1 MQNNTKK
8 YTFMIDGY
16 EDYEPSDYEYM
27 YDEDR
32 LWELSYDV
40 IASSKEEA
48 MKKLLIGACSQQREI
63 IDEDRVRILRIF
75 GNPEN
80 YNSYDECTEYTYLIV
95 STKDV
100 RPGVDFVEE
109 NITIIEKSF
118 TESKWCSDGIEKI
131 STYLFSDGFSIKE
144 INRGAPGWSESETLL
159 FNSNN
164 CYTLYTRGEDTYNSG
179 DKKIY
184 ACQSTRFKAISNFN
198 KEIENKKKIKKDSL
212 NKAMIISRHTFLDRE
227 MPYLVA

>member
-1 MQNNTKK
+1 MKK
-8 YTFMIDGY
+8 FTFMIDGY

-48 MKKLLIGACSQQREI
+48 MKKLLNGAYSQQREI

-80 YNSYDECTEYTYLIV
+80 YNSDDECSEYTYLIV
-95 STKDV
+95 SIRDV

-118 TESKWCSDGIEKI
+118 TKNKWCSDGIEKI

-144 INRGAPGWSESETLL
+144 INRGASGWSESETLL
-159 FNSNN
+159 FNSSSH
-164 CYTLYTRGEDTYNSG
+164 YTLYTRGEDTYNSG

-184 ACQSTRFKAISNFN
+184 ACQSLRFKAISKYEDEKALLKRKF
-198 KEIENKKKIKKDSL
+198 KASL
-212 NKAMIISRHTFLDRE
+212 LNAMETSRETFLDRE

>member
-1 MQNNTKK
+1 MKK
-8 YTFMIDGY
+8 FTFMIDGY

-48 MKKLLIGACSQQREI
+48 MEKLLNGACTQQREI

-80 YNSYDECTEYTYLIV
+80 YNSDECTEYTYLIV
-95 STKDV
+95 NINDV
-100 RPGVDFVEE
+100 RQGVDIVEE

-118 TESKWCSDGIEKI
+118 SKNKWCSDGIEKI

-159 FNSNN
+159 IDNSNN
-164 CYTLYTRGEDTYNSG
+164 NCFTLYTRGEDTYNSG
-179 DKKIY
+179 DKKIF
-184 ACQSTRFKAISNFN
+184 ACQSSRFKAIS
-198 KEIENKKKIKKDSL
+198 KYENEKNLLRKKIEKSL
-212 NKAMIISRHTFLDRE
+212 LNAKETSRQTFLDRE

>member
-1 MQNNTKK
+1 MKKK
-8 YTFMIDGY
+8 YTFMISGY
-16 EDYEPSDYEYM
+16 ENYDPSDYEYM

-48 MKKLLIGACSQQREI
+48 MKKLLNDSYAYQRDV
-63 IDEDRVRILRIF
+63 IDEDRVKILRIF
-75 GNPEN
+75 GDPESQFTE
-80 YNSYDECTEYTYLIV
+80 NSNYTYLIV

-100 RPGVDFVEE
+100 RQGVDIVEE

-118 TESKWCSDGIEKI
+118 TKNKWCSDGIEKI
-131 STYLFSDGFSIKE
+131 YTYLFNDGFSIKE
-144 INRGAPGWSESETLL
+144 INRGATGWSESETLL
-159 FNSNN
+159 IDNSNN
-164 CYTLYTRGEDTYNSG
+164 NCFTLYTRGEDTYNSG

-184 ACQSTRFKAISNFN
+184 ACQSSRFKAIAKYENEKNLLKRKIEDSMLNA
-198 KEIENKKKIKKDSL
+198 KET
-212 NKAMIISRHTFLDRE
+212 SRLTFLDRE

>member
-1 MQNNTKK
+1 MKK
-8 YTFMIDGY
+8 FTFMIDGY
-16 EDYEPSDYEYM
+16 ENYVPSDYEYM

-48 MKKLLIGACSQQREI
+48 MKKLLNDSYAYQRDV
-63 IDEDRVRILRIF
+63 IDEDRVKILRIF
-75 GNPEN
+75 GDPESQFTE
-80 YNSYDECTEYTYLIV
+80 NSNYTYLIV
-95 STKDV
+95 SIKDV
-100 RPGVDFVEE
+100 RPGVDYVEE

-118 TESKWCSDGIEKI
+118 TKNKWCSDGIEKI

-144 INRGAPGWSESETLL
+144 ISRNASGWSESETIL
-159 FNSNN
+159 FNSNSY
-164 CYTLYTRGEDTYNSG
+164 YTLYTRGEDTYNSG

-184 ACQSTRFKAISNFN
+184 ACQSLRFKAISKYEDEKALLKRKF
-198 KEIENKKKIKKDSL
+198 KASL
-212 NKAMIISRHTFLDRE
+212 LNAMETSRQTFLDRE

>member
-1 MQNNTKK
+1 
-8 YTFMIDGY
+8 MIDGY
-16 EDYEPSDYEYM
+16 EDHEPSDYEYM

-32 LWELSYDV
+32 LWELTFDV

-48 MKKLLIGACSQQREI
+48 MKKLLNGDHSKQREI

-80 YNSYDECTEYTYLIV
+80 YNSDDECTEYTYLIV

-118 TESKWCSDGIEKI
+118 TENKWCSDGIEKI
-131 STYLFSDGFSIKE
+131 STYLFNDGFSIKE
-144 INRGAPGWSESETLL
+144 INRSASGWSESETILID
-159 FNSNN
+159 NSNN
-164 CYTLYTRGEDTYNSG
+164 NCFTLYTRGEDTYNSG

-184 ACQSTRFKAISNFN
+184 ACQSSRFKAISKYENEKN
-198 KEIENKKKIKKDSL
+198 LLRRKIEDSMLNAKET
-212 NKAMIISRHTFLDRE
+212 SRQTFLDRE

>member
-1 MQNNTKK
+1 MKK
-8 YTFMIDGY
+8 FTFMIDGY
-16 EDYEPSDYEYM
+16 ENYEPSNYEHM

-32 LWELSYDV
+32 LWEVSYDV

-48 MKKLLIGACSQQREI
+48 MKKLLNGDRSKQREI

-75 GNPEN
+75 RNPEN
-80 YNSYDECTEYTYLIV
+80 YNSDDECTEYTYLIV

-118 TESKWCSDGIEKI
+118 TENKWCSDGIEKI
-131 STYLFSDGFSIKE
+131 STYLFNDGFSIKE
-144 INRGAPGWSESETLL
+144 INRSASGWSESETLL
-159 FNSNN
+159 LNSNSY
-164 CYTLYTRGEDTYNSG
+164 YTLYTRGEDTYNRG

-184 ACQSTRFKAISNFN
+184 ACQSSRFKAIEKYKNEKNILARRYKAS
-198 KEIENKKKIKKDSL
+198 IL
-212 NKAMIISRHTFLDRE
+212 NATKTSRQTFLDRE

>member
-1 MQNNTKK
+1 
-8 YTFMIDGY
+8 MIDGY
-16 EDYEPSDYEYM
+16 ENYEPSNYEHM

-32 LWELSYDV
+32 LWEVSYDV

-48 MKKLLIGACSQQREI
+48 MKKLLNDSYAYQREI

-75 GNPEN
+75 GDPESQFTE
-80 YNSYDECTEYTYLIV
+80 NSNYTYLIV
-95 STKDV
+95 SIKDV

-118 TESKWCSDGIEKI
+118 TENKWCSDGIEKI
-131 STYLFSDGFSIKE
+131 STYLFNDGFSIKE
-144 INRGAPGWSESETLL
+144 INRSASGWSESETLL
-159 FNSNN
+159 LNSNSY
-164 CYTLYTRGEDTYNSG
+164 YTLYTRGEDTYNSG

-184 ACQSTRFKAISNFN
+184 ACQSLRFKAIEKYKNEKNILARRYKAS
-198 KEIENKKKIKKDSL
+198 IL
-212 NKAMIISRHTFLDRE
+212 NATKTSRQTFLDRE

>member
-1 MQNNTKK
+1 MKK
-8 YTFMIDGY
+8 FTFMIDGY
-16 EDYEPSDYEYM
+16 EIYEPSNYEHM

-32 LWELSYDV
+32 LWEVSYDV

-48 MKKLLIGACSQQREI
+48 MKKLLNGDRSKQREI

-80 YNSYDECTEYTYLIV
+80 YNSDDECTEYTYLIV

-118 TESKWCSDGIEKI
+118 TENKWCSDGIEKI
-131 STYLFSDGFSIKE
+131 STYLFNDGFSIKE
-144 INRGAPGWSESETLL
+144 INRSASGWSESETLL
-159 FNSNN
+159 LNSNSY
-164 CYTLYTRGEDTYNSG
+164 YTLYTRGEDTYNSG

-184 ACQSTRFKAISNFN
+184 ACQSLRFKAIEKYKNEKNILARRYKAS
-198 KEIENKKKIKKDSL
+198 IL
-212 NKAMIISRHTFLDRE
+212 NATKTSRQTFLDRE

>member
-1 MQNNTKK
+1 MKK
-8 YTFMIDGY
+8 YTFMISGY
-16 EDYEPSDYEYM
+16 ENYEPSDYEYM

-48 MKKLLIGACSQQREI
+48 MNNLLRDSYAIDRKI
-63 IDEDRVRILRIF
+63 IDEDKVKILRIF

-80 YNSYDECTEYTYLIV
+80 YHSDDECSEYTYLIV
-95 STKDV
+95 SIKDV

-109 NITIIEKSF
+109 NIFITEKSF
-118 TESKWCSDGIEKI
+118 TKNKWCSDGNEKI
-131 STYLFSDGFSIKE
+131 STYLFNDGFSIKE
-144 INRGAPGWSESETLL
+144 INRGAPGWSESETILID
-159 FNSNN
+159 NSNN
-164 CYTLYTRGEDTYNSG
+164 NCFTLYTRGEDTYNSG

-184 ACQSTRFKAISNFN
+184 ACQSSRFKAIAKYENEKNLLRRKIEDSMLNA
-198 KEIENKKKIKKDSL
+198 KET
-212 NKAMIISRHTFLDRE
+212 SRSTFLDRE

>member
-1 MQNNTKK
+1 MKK
-8 YTFMIDGY
+8 FTFMIDGY
-16 EDYEPSDYEYM
+16 EDHEPSDYEYM

-48 MKKLLIGACSQQREI
+48 MKKLLDDSYAYQRDV
-63 IDEDRVRILRIF
+63 IDEDRVKILRIF
-75 GNPEN
+75 GDPESQFTE
-80 YNSYDECTEYTYLIV
+80 NSNYTYLIV

-118 TESKWCSDGIEKI
+118 TKNKWCSDGIEKI

-159 FNSNN
+159 IDNSNN
-164 CYTLYTRGEDTYNSG
+164 NCFTLYTRGEDTYNSG

-184 ACQSTRFKAISNFN
+184 ACQSLRFKAISKYEDEKALLKRKF
-198 KEIENKKKIKKDSL
+198 KASL
-212 NKAMIISRHTFLDRE
+212 LNAMETSRQTFLDRE